1 MRIRSFAAYIFLATA
16 LAIAIPSLT
25 AADLTVSKVVLYKH
39 GIGFFERSG
48 SVPAGD
54 TAQLQFKA
62 TEMDDV
68 LKSLTVEKRG
78 GGGVSAI
85 RYDSSDP
92 LSKRL
97 EVFPFRIGNKITL
110 ADILDQF
117 KGAQIELR
125 LSSGAV
131 RGTIVSSR
139 LSPATDRQPERIEL
153 MLFMANGELQTV
165 DPTGAAGLRFVDSK
179 LQAQFRDYLQVIA
192 RSRSLDKRSVTI
204 ESSGESSGGASQVA
218 VSYVVPTPIW
228 KSSYRL
234 VFSGD
239 EALLEGWAI
248 VDNTTGEDWTSVRM
262 SLVSGLPVSF
272 ISKLYEPRYLSRPVV
287 QLAQDRAWRPTVHGG
302 VIEGEVAQLAQAA
315 GRQRRDGRFA
325 AMAMPPAPKKELAE
339 NARLGLTLGDRSYR
353 QSVAAG
359 APGRM
364 AVGGFQRNEMAST
377 VAAAA
382 VGAELGELFEYK
394 IEEPVTI
401 RKGESAMLPFLR
413 ERIKARRLLIYDHAN
428 GSQHPLNA
436 AELINTSGTTM
447 DGGAI
452 TVYDAGAYAGEAL
465 VETIKSGDKR
475 LISYA
480 VDLGTRITTAF
491 DSSNKLQGEFHYR
504 RGILTLRRALKE
516 TKTFTIR
523 NLDSD
528 AKTVIIE
535 HAVRPNYEL
544 VDMKAAEKTAN
555 AYRFEVNVEGGE
567 TTKFPIVEERVYS
580 EQIGIT
586 NLTPDQLFSY
596 VLNKKLDEAGRE
608 KLGQIA
614 ELKRQIADND
624 NQVKRLD
631 QQLNEMV
638 QDQSRLRSNIS
649 TLRSVTGQQQ
659 RVMEYADK
667 LAGQEG
673 QLVTLRDSRTAL
685 QRETDEQR
693 RELASLIE
701 SLEF

>member
-1 MRIRSFAAYIFLATA
+1 MRIRSFAAYIFLT
-16 LAIAIPSLT
+16 IAVPGLT

-54 TAQLQFKA
+54 QAQLQFKA

-68 LKSLTVEKRG
+68 LKSLTIEKRG
-78 GGGVSAI
+78 GGGVSAV

-97 EVFPFRIGNKITL
+97 EVFPFRIGNKINL

-117 KGAQIELR
+117 KGAQVELR

-139 LSPATDRQPERIEL
+139 FSPATDRQPERIEL
-153 MLFMANGELQTV
+153 MLFMENGELQTV
-165 DPTGAAGLRFVDSK
+165 DPAGAAGLRFVDSK
-179 LQAQFRDYLQVIA
+179 LQSQFQDYLQVIA

-204 ESSGESSGGASQVA
+204 ESSGGESQVA

-234 VFSGD
+234 VFSGGD
-239 EALLEGWAI
+239 PLLEGWAI
-248 VDNTTGEDWTSVRM
+248 VDNTSGEDWTNVRM

-302 VIEGEVAQLAQAA
+302 VVEGEQGQLAQAA
-315 GRQRRDGRFA
+315 GLKRRDNPFA
-325 AMAMPPAPKKELAE
+325 ANKPMAMGGAAKKELAE
-339 NARLGLTLGDRSYR
+339 TARLGLVLGDRSYR

-364 AVGGFQRNEMAST
+364 AGGGFERDQMAST

-413 ERIKARRLLIYDHAN
+413 ERIKARRLLIYDHGN

-436 AELINTSGTTM
+436 AELNNTSGSTM

-465 VETIKSGDKR
+465 METIKSGDKR

-491 DSSNKLQGEFHYR
+491 DSSNKLLGEFHYR
-504 RGILTLRRALKE
+504 RGIMTLRRALKE

-523 NLDSD
+523 NVDSD

-535 HAVRPNYEL
+535 HAARPNYEL
-544 VDMKAAEKTAN
+544 VGMKAAEKTAN

-567 TTKFPIVEERVYS
+567 TAKFPIVEERVYS

-596 VLNKKLDEAGRE
+596 VLNKELDEAGRE
-608 KLGQIA
+608 KLRQIA
-614 ELKRQIADND
+614 DLKRQIADGD
-624 NQVKRLD
+624 NQLKRLD

-667 LAGQEG
+667 LSAQEG
-673 QLVTLRDSRTAL
+673 QLVTLRDNRTGL
-685 QRETDEQR
+685 QRQTDDQR

>member
-1 MRIRSFAAYIFLATA
+1 MRIRSLAAYIFLA
-16 LAIAIPSLT
+16 IVIPSLT

-78 GGGVSAI
+78 GGGVTAI

-131 RGTIVSSR
+131 RGAIVSSR

-239 EALLEGWAI
+239 DALLEGWAI
-248 VDNTTGEDWTSVRM
+248 VDNTTGEDWTGVRM

-302 VIEGEVAQLAQAA
+302 VIEGEEAQLAQAA
-315 GRQRRDGRFA
+315 GQQRRDNRFA
-325 AMAMPPAPKKELAE
+325 ANEPTAFGGFAKKELAE
-339 NARLGLTLGDRSYR
+339 TASLGFMLGDRSYR

-364 AVGGFQRNEMAST
+364 AGGGFQRDQMAST

-436 AELINTSGTTM
+436 AELNNTSGTTM
-447 DGGAI
+447 DGGAM

-555 AYRFEVNVEGGE
+555 AYRFEVIVEGGA

-659 RVMEYADK
+659 RVMEYAGK

-673 QLVTLRDSRTAL
+673 QLVTLRDRRTAL
-685 QRETDEQR
+685 QRETDDQR
-693 RELASLIE
+693 RELATLIE